1 MHWNKNAYRFYRKI
15 NTIYLPPSKMYT
27 YKKNVMYMR
36 SRDTSEFCRKAPKSC
51 DEIDVFTFTTVAAFP
66 TRITTIIT
74 QTVYVVTSVTCDVAC
89 VYTVFPNISV
99 WAGYKSYLS
108 INMSFYDKYINISNC
123 FLFPFNG
130 IDAYKIPLQ

>member
-1 MHWNKNAYRFYRKI
+1 
-15 NTIYLPPSKMYT
+15 
-27 YKKNVMYMR
+27 MR

-89 VYTVFPNISV
+89 VYTVFPKISM

-108 INMSFYDKYINISNC
+108 INMSFYDKYVNISSC

-130 IDAYKIPLQ
+130 IDAYIIPLQEYKYVRVLQSFPRKPSLHPFKHVPFPG